1 MKLDVKPLIALCDE
15 KVDIRVTDLPPFEK
29 VTISA
34 AMNLP
39 WAEDVRYESFASF
52 TADSDGNLD
61 LSKQKP
67 DSGSYNFVDSM
78 GLIVSMKSKD
88 PNAIKKIGKN
98 ISIGKSLFIDIS
110 VQCEQGQANARLE
123 RVFKAKEVKTQR
135 ISDEFVGELFYSDNP
150 NNKTIVFL
158 GGSGGGLAIQSPI
171 ASLLA
176 SHGFNVLSLP
186 FFNEKGLPAQ
196 LSGIPLEYFEKVFT
210 WLLENPITS
219 GKAINLYG
227 WSKGGELALLLA
239 SRYPFIAKVAAFA
252 PHAYCFQGLALFK
265 TVSSWTFGGKSLPFI
280 HLKARW
286 LLADII
292 RCFIKNKPFGFTQT
306 YKKALNE
313 AKNKEDARIKV
324 EDSNADLLL
333 FAGKQNNIW
342 NTYDG
347 CIKII
352 DTLQERN
359 YGHSFELFA
368 YENAGEPPFPV
379 PYVIPLSGTT
389 LKIAPRFVLSVG
401 GTVEGNAIATA
412 DSWFKAIGFFRK

>member
-1 MKLDVKPLIALCDE
+1 MKLDVQPLIALCDE

-29 VTISA
+29 VTINA

-39 WAEDVRYESFASF
+39 WAEDVKYESSACF

-110 VQCEQGQANARLE
+110 VQCQQGQANARLE

-150 NNKTIVFL
+150 NNKTIVLF
-158 GGSGGGLAIQSPI
+158 GGSGAELSIQSPI

-176 SHGFNVLSLP
+176 SHGFNVLSLAY
-186 FFNEKGLPAQ
+186 FKEKGLPAQ
-196 LSGIPLEYFEKVFT
+196 LSGIPLEYFERVFI
-210 WLLENPITS
+210 WLSENPITS
-219 GKAINLYG
+219 GKGINLYG
-227 WSKGGELALLLA
+227 VSKGGELALLLA
-239 SRYPFIAKVAAFA
+239 SRYPLIAKVAAFA

-265 TVSSWTFGGKSLPFI
+265 TVSSWTLGGKSLPFI

-306 YKKALNE
+306 YKKALDK
-313 AKNKEDARIKV
+313 AKNKEDARIKI

-333 FAGKQNNIW
+333 FAGKQNNMW

-352 DTLQERN
+352 DTLQKRS
-359 YGHSFELFA
+359 YRHSFELFV
-368 YENAGEPPFPV
+368 YENAGEPPLPA
-379 PYVIPLSGTT
+379 PYIIPPGENA
-389 LKIAPRFVLSVG
+389 LKIAPRLVLSTG
-401 GTVEGNAIATA
+401 GTLEGNATAEA
-412 DSWFKAIGFFRK
+412 DSWFKTIEFFRK